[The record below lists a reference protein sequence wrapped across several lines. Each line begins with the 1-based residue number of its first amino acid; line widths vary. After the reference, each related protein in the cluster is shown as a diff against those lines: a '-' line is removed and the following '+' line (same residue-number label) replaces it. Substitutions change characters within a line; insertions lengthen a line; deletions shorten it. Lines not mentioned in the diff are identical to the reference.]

1 MHADGAISLSVVT
14 QCALSAGKSM
24 LGMNLKRC
32 DLNVRHSLMH
42 GDGWLL
48 AVCYPLSAAK
58 FRMVKLGRCRRLK
71 TVIQCKWRSGGVTQ
85 CSSIMCRD
93 SRVVNYFGP
102 RMESGSTPWLTAY
115 GPWFVLGIIPS
126 YVLSEI
132 QRDSIGR
139 QSPHDHFADTYI
151 YHRLDTNYDW
161 RMTCH

>member
-1 MHADGAISLSVVT
+1 MKSIKRCGLNKRHSMHADGAISLSVVT

-102 RMESGSTPWLTAY
+102 RMESRSTPWLTASS
-115 GPWFVLGIIPS
+115 FVLGIILYSLP
-126 YVLSEI
+126 SEI
-132 QRDSIGR
+132 Q
-139 QSPHDHFADTYI
+139 Q
-151 YHRLDTNYDW
+151 
-161 RMTCH
+161 